1 MLSDFLQPPAPAFGF
16 NPFAG
21 SDFLS
26 VPRSVCGGGG
36 LKRNIKCRLGF
47 VLNVKV
53 SISCS
58 DCCVQ
63 MKAKS

>member
-26 VPRSVCGGGG
+26 VPRSVCGGGVEKEYKVQAG
-36 LKRNIKCRLGF
+36 LCAERESEHFML
-47 VLNVKV
+47 
-53 SISCS
+53 
-58 DCCVQ
+58 
-63 MKAKS
+63 